1 MSYII
6 TEGFN
11 YAVPTFPLPTTVAAN
26 CCVWLDAADATTM
39 SFSGSNVTQW
49 RDKSGSNNHGTGVGT
64 AKPYYLN
71 GTMNFVHSTQSCFT
85 LPNGALPAGNASCGY
100 FVVFTNSDA
109 SVGGAAV
116 IGGGQPDGT
125 WDGYEMFSKY
135 SPVTQKM
142 YWGLWSTAIDYY
154 YPTLNANTIFST
166 QYNNNGGGANGIGT
180 MVVNGTIVGTGTG
193 WGPLT
198 RTTNNNYVGSQY
210 RGTAYAHSGTI
221 SEVLVFS
228 NALTTAQ
235 QQQIEGYL
243 AWKWGFVSA
252 LPTTHPYYAANT
264 TKGLPV
270 KYTPTLVKEALPFN
284 PGQVSGCTLWLD
296 GQDTSVM
303 QLSGTTVNQWNDK
316 SGNKNNTNAV
326 SGTPIYTQNAINGSS
341 AILLNGSSSF
351 TGPAANTGT
360 ALSCFFVGTMANT
373 TASAGRAVSVGSS
386 DSSSLTGAVVIGRN
400 LLTAGIWSY
409 RNNTQLSQASLTYT
423 TPFIAC
429 TIFDGTN
436 NTLYFNGAAGTAISA
451 TGSFNYTQYSIGI
464 GSAMAWV
471 GYIGEVVMWNRALTT
486 AERTLLEAYFA
497 QKWSLS
503 TSVGQNNTQAL
514 KPVVPFWY
522 SGRQTDRYEI
532 AASPAPTSVTMT
544 GTLSALT
551 FTCSLVPSAT
561 LYTFSL
567 YVNTVANTS
576 TGTLVQTA
584 SSSTNS
590 ITFNGSFLTTNYYYA
605 KVSTKNISGSLGLLT
620 GPAVAPFIPTS
631 LSAPLIT
638 WFKGDAGLTASSWT
652 NYGTNGGS
660 ATFTNASL
668 TNIYG
673 LPAVSFSSGGYAAFT
688 QNFTGQPRGVF
699 FVIKYTTPF
708 STGTYPCLL
717 GGSTATSR
725 FGVPIATDA
734 TIVNKVS
741 ITVVCQQIT
750 FPVWGGPF
758 TLDPTSSSPIVVA
771 VFNSAS
777 STANNVAY
785 YNGTSLPMST
795 YYNYTAS
802 GYFTGS
808 ESTYLNSPTPVGLSL
823 PLTYCEALCYDGD
836 MSSSDVAKVVNYLR
850 SKWGTG

>member
-1 MSYII
+1 VVSS
-6 TEGFN
+6 
-11 YAVPTFPLPTTVAAN
+11 VA
-26 CCVWLDAADATTM
+26 
-39 SFSGSNVTQW
+39 
-49 RDKSGSNNHGTGVGT
+49 
-64 AKPYYLN
+64 
-71 GTMNFVHSTQSCFT
+71 
-85 LPNGALPAGNASCGY
+85 PN
-100 FVVFTNSDA
+100 
-109 SVGGAAV
+109 
-116 IGGGQPDGT
+116 
-125 WDGYEMFSKY
+125 
-135 SPVTQKM
+135 
-142 YWGLWSTAIDYY
+142 
-154 YPTLNANTIFST
+154 
-166 QYNNNGGGANGIGT
+166 
-180 MVVNGTIVGTGTG
+180 
-193 WGPLT
+193 
-198 RTTNNNYVGSQY
+198 
-210 RGTAYAHSGTI
+210 
-221 SEVLVFS
+221 
-228 NALTTAQ
+228 
-235 QQQIEGYL
+235 
-243 AWKWGFVSA
+243 
-252 LPTTHPYYAANT
+252 NT
-264 TKGLPV
+264 T
-270 KYTPTLVKEALPFN
+270 
-284 PGQVSGCTLWLD
+284 
-296 GQDTSVM
+296 
-303 QLSGTTVNQWNDK
+303 
-316 SGNKNNTNAV
+316 
-326 SGTPIYTQNAINGSS
+326 
-341 AILLNGSSSF
+341 
-351 TGPAANTGT
+351 
-360 ALSCFFVGTMANT
+360 
-373 TASAGRAVSVGSS
+373 
-386 DSSSLTGAVVIGRN
+386 
-400 LLTAGIWSY
+400 
-409 RNNTQLSQASLTYT
+409 
-423 TPFIAC
+423 
-429 TIFDGTN
+429 
-436 NTLYFNGAAGTAISA
+436 
-451 TGSFNYTQYSIGI
+451 
-464 GSAMAWV
+464 
-471 GYIGEVVMWNRALTT
+471 
-486 AERTLLEAYFA
+486 
-497 QKWSLS
+497 
-503 TSVGQNNTQAL
+503 AL

-522 SGRQTDRYEI
+522 TGRQVDRYEI
-532 AASPAPTSVTMT
+532 AASPAPTTVTMT

-708 STGTYPCLL
+708 STSTYPCLL
-717 GGSTATSR
+717 GGSTGSSR
-725 FGVPIATDA
+725 FGVPFATDG
-734 TIVNKVS
+734 TIVNKMS

-808 ESTYLNSPTPVGLSL
+808 ESTYLNSPAPVGTS
-823 PLTYCEALCYDGD
+823 PALTYCEALCYDGD